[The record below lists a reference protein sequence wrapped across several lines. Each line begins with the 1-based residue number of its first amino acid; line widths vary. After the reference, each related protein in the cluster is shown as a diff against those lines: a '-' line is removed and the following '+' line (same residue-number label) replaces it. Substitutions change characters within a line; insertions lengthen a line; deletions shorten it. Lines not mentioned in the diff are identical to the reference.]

1 MFLVTSKQISSRTL
15 NAWLDEFSK
24 AVKKKTYSRIN
35 YNIWRDIQKWTKE
48 NEIYIG
54 LYGHYE
60 EYDLYTTN
68 ETYNQLNLDFW
79 FFSDVYPTDIAA
91 FRDKNYQLNLNNDFA
106 KFLATKI
113 PIPEKIQISDT
124 ERPATWK
131 SEYMSNDYT
140 STGVE
145 NLFEKYVKDKED
157 DKAWEYKP
165 GTGLPP
171 KQHTITKN
179 DVANSYLNY
188 STSTNDLYLK
198 SDGAGNWSTAT
209 VSTVSE
215 QIGNLQD
222 QISSINTAMKD
233 FSNTL
238 KNKKETDKAMNTAN
252 VFNFDFGPV
261 TGSNIRMSMYGYA
274 IPNVTGKYVSYDVEN
289 DQMMDVQI
297 LNFNCDGM
305 FYKVPKALSKIDEGD
320 VVFHNGVP
328 VFVEDVDG
336 NRLKVIDP
344 KDGTEKTIMPAQSP
358 FGFDYVTT
366 LVSLVDGFCG
376 DCDPDEDNPFGSMLP
391 FLFMSNGDMKNN
403 LLPLMLMGDGK
414 MDFSNPLMLLALSGD
429 GKMDMNNPLMIMAMM
444 KGFNK

>member
-1 MFLVTSKQISSRTL
+1 MFLVTSKLISSKTL

-24 AVKKKTYSRIN
+24 AVKKKTYNRIN

-48 NEIYIG
+48 DKIYIS

-60 EYDLYTTN
+60 EYDLYTTD

-79 FFSDVYPTDIAA
+79 YFSNMKLDGLASSD
-91 FRDKNYQLNLNNDFA
+91 NSYQLNLDNDFA

-113 PIPEKIQISDT
+113 QIPDYWNK
-124 ERPATWK
+124 PATWK
-131 SEYMSNDYT
+131 SEYMSNNAEI
-140 STGVE
+140 E
-145 NLFEKYVKDKED
+145 NLFDKYVKDRED

-171 KQHTITKN
+171 KQHTATMN
-179 DVANSYLNY
+179 DAVNSYLTY
-188 STSTNDLYLK
+188 STNTNDLYLK

-209 VSTVSE
+209 VSAVSTD
-215 QIGNLQD
+215 ISNLQD
-222 QISSINTAMKD
+222 QINSINTAMKD

-376 DCDPDEDNPFGSMLP
+376 ECDPDEDNPFGNMLP

-403 LLPLMLMGDGK
+403 LLPLMLMGEGK

>member
-1 MFLVTSKQISSRTL
+1 MFLVTSKQISSKTL

-24 AVKKKTYSRIN
+24 AVRKKTYNRIL

-48 NEIYIG
+48 NEFYIG

-60 EYDLYTTN
+60 EYDLYTTD

-79 FFSDVYPTDIAA
+79 FFSDVYPTDIGA
-91 FRDKNYQLNLNNDFA
+91 FRDKKYQLNLDNDFA

-113 PIPEKIQISDT
+113 PIPDWDKT
-124 ERPATWK
+124 ATWK
-131 SEYMSNDYT
+131 SEYMSNNYDVNT
-140 STGVE
+140 IKNAVE
-145 NLFEKYVKDKED
+145 EYVKNKED
-157 DKAWEYKP
+157 NETWEYKP

-171 KQHTITKN
+171 KQHTNTKN
-179 DVANSYLNY
+179 DVANSYLTY
-188 STSTNDLYLK
+188 STNTNDLYLK
-198 SDGAGNWSTAT
+198 SDGAGNWGTAT
-209 VSTVSE
+209 VSTVSTE
-215 QIGNLQD
+215 IGNLQD
-222 QISSINTAMKD
+222 QINSINTAMRS
-233 FSNTL
+233 FSNIV
-238 KNKKETDKAMNTAN
+238 KNEKETNKTMNTAN

-376 DCDPDEDNPFGSMLP
+376 ECNPDEDNPFGNMLP

-403 LLPLMLMGDGK
+403 LLPLMLMGEGK

-429 GKMDMNNPLMIMAMM
+429 GKMDMNNPFMIMAMM

>member
-1 MFLVTSKQISSRTL
+1 MFLFTSKQISSKTL
-15 NAWLDEFSK
+15 NEWLDEFSK
-24 AVKKKTYSRIN
+24 AVKKKTYNRIN

-48 NEIYIG
+48 DKIYIG

-60 EYDLYTTN
+60 EYALYTTD

-79 FFSDVYPTDIAA
+79 FFSDVNPTDIGA
-91 FRDKNYQLNLNNDFA
+91 FRDKKYQLNLDNDFA

-113 PIPEKIQISDT
+113 PIPDCDKT
-124 ERPATWK
+124 ATWK
-131 SEYMSNDYT
+131 SEYMSNNT
-140 STGVE
+140 ELE
-145 NLFEKYVKDKED
+145 NLFEKYAKD
-157 DKAWEYKP
+157 WEYKP
-165 GTGLPP
+165 GTD
-171 KQHTITKN
+171 
-179 DVANSYLNY
+179 DVANYYLTY
-188 STSTNDLYLK
+188 STNTNDLYLK

-209 VSTVSE
+209 VSTVSTE
-215 QIGNLQD
+215 IGNLQD
-222 QISSINTAMKD
+222 QINSINTAMKS
-233 FSNTL
+233 FSNIV
-238 KNKKETDKAMNTAN
+238 KNEKETNKTMNTAN

-376 DCDPDEDNPFGSMLP
+376 ECDPDEDNPFGNMLP

-403 LLPLMLMGDGK
+403 LLPLMLMGEGK

-429 GKMDMNNPLMIMAMM
+429 DKMDMNNPLMIMAMT

>member
-1 MFLVTSKQISSRTL
+1 MFLVTSKQISSKTL

-24 AVKKKTYSRIN
+24 AVRKKTYNRIL

-48 NEIYIG
+48 NEFYIG

-60 EYDLYTTN
+60 EYDLYTTD

-79 FFSDVYPTDIAA
+79 FFSDMNPTDIGA
-91 FRDKNYQLNLNNDFA
+91 FRDKKYQLNLDNDFA

-113 PIPEKIQISDT
+113 PIPDCDKT
-124 ERPATWK
+124 ATWK
-131 SEYMSNDYT
+131 SEYMSNNYDINT
-140 STGVE
+140 IKTAVE
-145 NLFEKYVKDKED
+145 EYVK
-157 DKAWEYKP
+157 
-165 GTGLPP
+165 
-171 KQHTITKN
+171 N
-179 DVANSYLNY
+179 
-188 STSTNDLYLK
+188 NDLYLK

-209 VSTVSE
+209 VSTVSTE
-215 QIGNLQD
+215 IDNLQD
-222 QISSINTAMKD
+222 QINSINTAMRR
-233 FSNTL
+233 FSNIV
-238 KNKKETDKAMNTAN
+238 KNEKETNKTMNTAN

-376 DCDPDEDNPFGSMLP
+376 ECDPDEDNPFGNMLP
-391 FLFMSNGDMKNN
+391 FLFMSNRDMKNN
-403 LLPLMLMGDGK
+403 LLPLMLMGEGK
-414 MDFSNPLMLLALSGD
+414 MDFSNPLMLLALSD
-429 GKMDMNNPLMIMAMM
+429 DDKMDMNNPLMIMAMM

>member
-1 MFLVTSKQISSRTL
+1 MFLVTSKLISSKTL
-15 NAWLDEFSK
+15 NEWLDEFSK
-24 AVKKKTYSRIN
+24 AVKKKTYNRIN

-48 NEIYIG
+48 DKIYIC

-60 EYDLYTTN
+60 EYDLYTTD

-79 FFSDVYPTDIAA
+79 YFSSMKPDGLAFSD
-91 FRDKNYQLNLNNDFA
+91 KSYQLNLDNDFA

-113 PIPEKIQISDT
+113 QIPDYWN
-124 ERPATWK
+124 RPATWK
-131 SEYMSNDYT
+131 SEYMSN
-140 STGVE
+140 SHIE
-145 NLFEKYVKDKED
+145 NLFDEYVKNREKEEKLECHVD
-157 DKAWEYKP
+157 TDIPKYTTATY
-165 GTGLPP
+165 GTAQTDALL
-171 KQHTITKN
+171 N
-179 DVANSYLNY
+179 DIANTYLNY
-188 STSTNDLYLK
+188 STNTNDLYLK

-209 VSTVSE
+209 VSTVSDE
-215 QIGNLQD
+215 LNKLQNQIN
-222 QISSINTAMKD
+222 SINTTVQS

-328 VFVEDVDG
+328 VFVEEVDG

-376 DCDPDEDNPFGSMLP
+376 DCDPDEDNPFGNMLP

-429 GKMDMNNPLMIMAMM
+429 GKMDMSNPLMIMAMM

>member
-1 MFLVTSKQISSRTL
+1 MFLVTSMQISSKTL

-24 AVKKKTYSRIN
+24 AVRKKTYNRIL

-48 NEIYIG
+48 NEFYIG

-60 EYDLYTTN
+60 EYDLYTTD

-79 FFSDVYPTDIAA
+79 FFSDMNPTDIGA
-91 FRDKNYQLNLNNDFA
+91 FRDKKYQLNLNNDFA

-113 PIPEKIQISDT
+113 PIPDCDKT
-124 ERPATWK
+124 ATWK
-131 SEYMSNDYT
+131 SEYMSNNYDINT
-140 STGVE
+140 IKTAVE
-145 NLFEKYVKDKED
+145 EYVK
-157 DKAWEYKP
+157 
-165 GTGLPP
+165 
-171 KQHTITKN
+171 N
-179 DVANSYLNY
+179 
-188 STSTNDLYLK
+188 NDLYLK

-209 VSTVSE
+209 VSTVSTE
-215 QIGNLQD
+215 IDNLQD
-222 QISSINTAMKD
+222 QINSINTAMKS
-233 FSNTL
+233 FSNIV
-238 KNKKETDKAMNTAN
+238 KNEKETNKTMNTAN

-261 TGSNIRMSMYGYA
+261 TSSNIRMSMYGYA

-376 DCDPDEDNPFGSMLP
+376 ECDPDEDNPFGNMLP

-403 LLPLMLMGDGK
+403 LLPLMLMGEGK
-414 MDFSNPLMLLALSGD
+414 MDFSNPLMLLALSD
-429 GKMDMNNPLMIMAMM
+429 DDKMDMNNPLMIMAMM

>member
-1 MFLVTSKQISSRTL
+1 MFLVTSKLISSKTL

-24 AVKKKTYSRIN
+24 AVKKKTYHRIN

-48 NEIYIG
+48 DKIYIS

-60 EYDLYTTN
+60 EYDLYTTD

-79 FFSDVYPTDIAA
+79 YFSNMKLDGLASSD
-91 FRDKNYQLNLNNDFA
+91 NSYQLNLDNDFA

-113 PIPEKIQISDT
+113 QIPDYWNK
-124 ERPATWK
+124 PATWK
-131 SEYMSNDYT
+131 SEYMSNNAEI
-140 STGVE
+140 E
-145 NLFEKYVKDKED
+145 NLFDKYVKDRED

-171 KQHTITKN
+171 KQHTATMN
-179 DVANSYLNY
+179 DAVNSYLTY
-188 STSTNDLYLK
+188 STNTNDLYLK
-198 SDGAGNWSTAT
+198 SDGAGDWSTAT
-209 VSTVSE
+209 VSAVSTD
-215 QIGNLQD
+215 ISNLQD
-222 QISSINTAMKD
+222 QINSINTAMKD

-376 DCDPDEDNPFGSMLP
+376 ECDPDEDNPFGNMLP

-429 GKMDMNNPLMIMAMM
+429 GKMDMSNPLMIMAMM

>member
-1 MFLVTSKQISSRTL
+1 MFLVTSKLISSKTL

-24 AVKKKTYSRIN
+24 AVKKKTYNRIN

-48 NEIYIG
+48 DKIYIS

-60 EYDLYTTN
+60 EYDLYTTD

-79 FFSDVYPTDIAA
+79 YFSNMKLDGLASSD
-91 FRDKNYQLNLNNDFA
+91 NSYQLNLDNDFA

-113 PIPEKIQISDT
+113 QIPDYWNK
-124 ERPATWK
+124 PATWK
-131 SEYMSNDYT
+131 SEYMSNNAEI
-140 STGVE
+140 E
-145 NLFEKYVKDKED
+145 NLFDKYVKDRED

-171 KQHTITKN
+171 KQHTATMN
-179 DVANSYLNY
+179 DAVNSYLTY
-188 STSTNDLYLK
+188 STNTNDLYLK

-209 VSTVSE
+209 VSAVSTD
-215 QIGNLQD
+215 ISNLQD
-222 QISSINTAMKD
+222 QINSINTAMKD

-238 KNKKETDKAMNTAN
+238 KNNKETDKVMNTAN

-274 IPNVTGKYVSYDVEN
+274 IPNVTDKYVSYDVEN

-376 DCDPDEDNPFGSMLP
+376 ECDPDEDNPFGNMLP

-403 LLPLMLMGDGK
+403 LLPLMLMGEGK

>member
-1 MFLVTSKQISSRTL
+1 MFLVTSKQISSKTL

-24 AVKKKTYSRIN
+24 AVKKKTYNRIN

-48 NEIYIG
+48 DKIYIC
-54 LYGHYE
+54 LYGHYD
-60 EYDLYTTN
+60 EYDLYTTD

-79 FFSDVYPTDIAA
+79 YFSNMKPDGLAFSD
-91 FRDKNYQLNLNNDFA
+91 KSYQLNFDNDFA

-113 PIPEKIQISDT
+113 PIPDCDKT
-124 ERPATWK
+124 ATWK
-131 SEYMSNDYT
+131 SEYMSNNT
-140 STGVE
+140 ELE
-145 NLFEKYVKDKED
+145 NLFEKYAKD
-157 DKAWEYKP
+157 WEYKP
-165 GTGLPP
+165 GTD
-171 KQHTITKN
+171 
-179 DVANSYLNY
+179 DVANSYLTY
-188 STSTNDLYLK
+188 STNTNDLYLK
-198 SDGAGNWSTAT
+198 SDGAGNWGTAT
-209 VSTVSE
+209 VSTVSTE
-215 QIGNLQD
+215 IGNLQD
-222 QISSINTAMKD
+222 QINSINTAMKS
-233 FSNTL
+233 FSNIV
-238 KNKKETDKAMNTAN
+238 KNEKETNKTMNTAN

-376 DCDPDEDNPFGSMLP
+376 ECDPDEDNPFGNMLP

-403 LLPLMLMGDGK
+403 LLPLMLMGEGK

-429 GKMDMNNPLMIMAMM
+429 DKMDMNNPLMIMAMM
-444 KGFNK
+444 KDFNK

>member
-1 MFLVTSKQISSRTL
+1 MFLVTSKLISSKTL

-24 AVKKKTYSRIN
+24 AVKKKTYNRIN

-48 NEIYIG
+48 DKIYIG

-60 EYDLYTTN
+60 EYDLYTTD

-79 FFSDVYPTDIAA
+79 YFSNMKPDGLAFSD
-91 FRDKNYQLNLNNDFA
+91 KSYQLNLDNDFA

-113 PIPEKIQISDT
+113 PIPDWDKT
-124 ERPATWK
+124 ATWK
-131 SEYMSNDYT
+131 SEYMSNNYDINT
-140 STGVE
+140 IKTAVE
-145 NLFEKYVKDKED
+145 EYVKNKED
-157 DKAWEYKP
+157 NETWEYKP

-171 KQHTITKN
+171 KQHTNTKN
-179 DVANSYLNY
+179 DVANSYLTY
-188 STSTNDLYLK
+188 STNTNDLYLK
-198 SDGAGNWSTAT
+198 SDGAGNWGTAT
-209 VSTVSE
+209 VSTVSTE
-215 QIGNLQD
+215 IGNLQD
-222 QISSINTAMKD
+222 QINSINTAMKS
-233 FSNTL
+233 FSNIV
-238 KNKKETDKAMNTAN
+238 KNEKETNKTMNTAN

-376 DCDPDEDNPFGSMLP
+376 ECDPDEDNPFGNMLP

-403 LLPLMLMGDGK
+403 LLPLMLMGEGK

-429 GKMDMNNPLMIMAMM
+429 GKMDMNNPLMIMAMT

>member
-1 MFLVTSKQISSRTL
+1 MFLVTSKQISSKTL

-24 AVKKKTYSRIN
+24 AVKKKTYNRIN

-48 NEIYIG
+48 DKIYIG

-60 EYDLYTTN
+60 EYDLYTTD

-79 FFSDVYPTDIAA
+79 YFSNMKPDGLAFSD
-91 FRDKNYQLNLNNDFA
+91 KSYQLNLDNDFA

-113 PIPEKIQISDT
+113 SIPDWNKT
-124 ERPATWK
+124 ATWK
-131 SEYMSNDYT
+131 SEYMSNNYDINT
-140 STGVE
+140 IKTTVE
-145 NLFEKYVKDKED
+145 EYVKNKEE
-157 DKAWEYKP
+157 KTYEYKSNTDVP
-165 GTGLPP
+165 TYAVKG
-171 KQHTITKN
+171 N
-179 DVANSYLNY
+179 DVANSYLTY
-188 STSTNDLYLK
+188 STNTNDLYLK

-222 QISSINTAMKD
+222 QISSINTAMRS
-233 FSNTL
+233 FSNIV
-238 KNKKETDKAMNTAN
+238 KNATNNKETDKTMNTAN

-274 IPNVTGKYVSYDVEN
+274 IPNKAGKYVSYDA
-289 DQMMDVQI
+289 DTDRMMDVQI
-297 LNFNCDGM
+297 LNFNCEGL
-305 FYKVPKALSKIDEGD
+305 FYKVPKALGKIEIGD
-320 VVFHNGVP
+320 VVFHNGIP
-328 VFVEDVDG
+328 VFVEDVED
-336 NRLKVIDP
+336 NRLTVIDP
-344 KDGTEKTIMPAQSP
+344 QDGTEKTIMPAQSP

-376 DCDPDEDNPFGSMLP
+376 ECDPDEDNPFGNMLP

-403 LLPLMLMGDGK
+403 LLPLMLMGEGK
-414 MDFSNPLMLLALSGD
+414 MDFSNPLMLLALSSD

>member
-1 MFLVTSKQISSRTL
+1 MFLVTSKQISSKTL

-24 AVKKKTYSRIN
+24 AVRKKTYNRIN

-48 NEIYIG
+48 NEFYIG

-60 EYDLYTTN
+60 EYDLYTAN

-79 FFSDVYPTDIAA
+79 FFSDVYPTDIGA
-91 FRDKNYQLNLNNDFA
+91 FRDKKYQLNLDNDFA

-113 PIPEKIQISDT
+113 PIPDWDKT
-124 ERPATWK
+124 ATWK
-131 SEYMSNDYT
+131 SEYMSNNYDINT
-140 STGVE
+140 IKTAVE
-145 NLFEKYVKDKED
+145 EYVKDKEE
-157 DKAWEYKP
+157 KKTYEYKSN
-165 GTGLPP
+165 TDAVAM
-171 KQHTITKN
+171 N
-179 DVANSYLNY
+179 DVANSYLTY
-188 STSTNDLYLK
+188 STNTNDLYLK

-222 QISSINTAMKD
+222 QISSINTAMRS
-233 FSNTL
+233 FSNIV
-238 KNKKETDKAMNTAN
+238 KNTTNNKETDKTMNTAN

-376 DCDPDEDNPFGSMLP
+376 ECDPDEDNPFGSMLP

-403 LLPLMLMGDGK
+403 LLPLMLMGEGK